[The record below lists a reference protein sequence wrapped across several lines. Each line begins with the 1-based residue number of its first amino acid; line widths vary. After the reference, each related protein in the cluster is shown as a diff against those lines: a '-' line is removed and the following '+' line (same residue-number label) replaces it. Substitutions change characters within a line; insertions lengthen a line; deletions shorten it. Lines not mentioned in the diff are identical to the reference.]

1 MRSMKMA
8 VALLVVAVTT
18 GAAITANAVAAP
30 PEFGRCVP
38 ATTPKTG
45 EYSGK
50 NCLHPA
56 EGKGRY
62 NFVPGPGE
70 HPKFE
75 GVSSESVVLAMPT
88 LTINCAAETFNG
100 EYTGA
105 KTASVTVDLIGC
117 SNVASGKRCQSN
129 PAKEGEI
136 EPPGTLEGEIGPI
149 NTGTR
154 AGVGLDV
161 KRSPAIGSFTCG
173 EFGELPEVTGVIEGS
188 VIGKIGAI
196 NSMREEF
203 KLQYKTAEGK
213 QVPESFEGGPK
224 DTLTVQLVTG
234 LGAPVAEPAT
244 LKEKRIEILNEEPI
258 EIKAK

>member
-8 VALLVVAVTT
+8 AALLVLAVAM
-18 GAAITANAVAAP
+18 GAAMAANAVAAP
-30 PEFGRCVP
+30 PEWGRCVP
-38 ATTPKTG
+38 AAAPKTG

-56 EGKGRY
+56 EGKGKY
-62 NFVPGPGE
+62 DFVPGPGE

-75 GVSSESVVLAMPT
+75 GVSSESIVLEMPT
-88 LTINCAAETFNG
+88 LTIGCAAETFNG

-105 KTASVTVDLIGC
+105 KTASVTIDLIGC
-117 SNVASGKRCQSN
+117 SNVATGKRCQSN

-149 NTGTR
+149 NTGR
-154 AGVGLDV
+154 PGVGLDV
-161 KRSPAIGSFTCG
+161 KRSPVITTFTCG
-173 EFGELPEVTGVIEGS
+173 EFAELPEKSGSIEGS
-188 VIGKIGAI
+188 VIGKIGPV
-196 NSMREEF
+196 NSMREEL
-203 KLQYKTAEGK
+203 KLQYKTAGGK

-224 DTLTVQLVTG
+224 DTLTVQLVSG
-234 LGAPVAEPAT
+234 IAPPVAEPAA
-244 LKEKRIEILNEEPI
+244 LKEKRIEILNEEPM